1 MAKYELEGLRW
12 SSPEREQE
20 WAMVR
25 ARRACR
31 KGWGERAQGDELQHQ
46 GLLFHGRARAST
58 DLTRLWR

>member
-25 ARRACR
+25 AMRARR
-31 KGWGERAQGDELQHQ
+31 KGWGERA
-46 GLLFHGRARAST
+46 
-58 DLTRLWR
+58 